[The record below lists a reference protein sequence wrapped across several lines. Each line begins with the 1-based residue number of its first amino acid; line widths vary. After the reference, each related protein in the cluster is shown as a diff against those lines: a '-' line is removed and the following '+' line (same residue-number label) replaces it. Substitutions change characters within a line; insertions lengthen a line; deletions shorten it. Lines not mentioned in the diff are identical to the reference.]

1 MGFYYFFVLQDPFI
15 MQFLDFQGMKCN
27 KDLKNF
33 KFSVMQDTITF
44 QRDFMF
50 QWVTT
55 MVNLEVF
62 ESTAMFGKEY
72 TNALQFNIQRLYYE
86 NLKQAKDLVSVK
98 VSA

>member
-1 MGFYYFFVLQDPFI
+1 
-15 MQFLDFQGMKCN
+15 MKCN

-98 VSA
+98 VSS